1 MNTAPAP
8 APAFVLRYRSPNDTN
23 GNARRIY
30 VVYGD
35 DESVMAIHDEGAL
48 GWAALPVPFRTLPKV
63 DVDVSASVYRAFL
76 KAAR

>member
-8 APAFVLRYRSPNDTN
+8 SPAFVLRYRSPNDTN
-23 GNARRIY
+23 GNPRRVY
-30 VVYGD
+30 VVYGS
-35 DESVMAIHDEGAL
+35 DESIVSVHDEGAL

-63 DVDVSASVYRAFL
+63 DVDVPSSVYRAFK